1 MSKFK
6 IEVFGITDVG
16 LQREKNEDHFAL
28 FEDEGIFILADG
40 MGGHNSGQVA
50 SRLAVQNVTTFLRE
64 TRHQPGA
71 QWPYP
76 SRADRDFYENS
87 VDVAIKYANERIFI
101 ESMKKSEYEGM
112 GTTLLVALD
121 ADENVVLGHVGDSR
135 IYRFAGGKLEQV
147 TEDHSLLNHM
157 IKTKQLDPS
166 KARDFKNKNIIV
178 RAIGLKDYVEV
189 DVITLPKRNAD
200 CYLMCSDGL
209 SDLVEDWI
217 IAEVL
222 GGEEPMHEKAK
233 TLVRLANQ
241 SGGKDNITVILFKVV
256 DAQIQEKSRPV
267 LRPVEMLERK
277 KRSEENLQ
285 RIESQLKSNPMPFF
299 NDITAAVNLDDLDM
313 EQIDSLEDTFTDDD
327 DVPNHGSSGGTS
339 VGIDLGAALE
349 EQLQSVS
356 SVDDLSDPGN
366 AESFFDYAAN
376 PKFTIEEKKQ
386 LSRPD
391 RFMTSVDELMY
402 LEAVFGGVVIPE
414 LFE

>member
-1 MSKFK
+1 MGNFK
-6 IEVFGITDVG
+6 IDVFGITDVG

-76 SRADRDFYENS
+76 SRADRDFFENS

-121 ADENVVLGHVGDSR
+121 GGENIVLGHVGDSR
-135 IYRFAGGKLEQV
+135 IYRFAAGKLEQV

-189 DVITLPKRNAD
+189 DVITLPKRDAD
-200 CYLMCSDGL
+200 TYLMCSDGL

-217 IAEVL
+217 VAEVL
-222 GGEEPMHEKAK
+222 AGDEPLHEKAQ

-241 SGGKDNITVILFKVV
+241 SGGKDNITVILFKVNDV
-256 DAQIQEKSRPV
+256 SASQKQRPV

-277 KRSEENLQ
+277 RRSEENLQ
-285 RIESQLKSNPMPFF
+285 RIESQLKSNPVPFF
-299 NDITAAVNLDDLDM
+299 NDITAAVNLDDLD
-313 EQIDSLEDTFTDDD
+313 LERLDNLDDTVTES
-327 DVPNHGSSGGTS
+327 DVAPSPAREGNALG
-339 VGIDLGAALE
+339 VDLGAALN

-356 SVDDLSDPGN
+356 SVDDLTDPGN

-376 PKFTIEEKKQ
+376 PKLSLEEKKK